1 MAKIFLFSSL
11 KKLIFNFV
19 KFVATKKGLTT
30 NFFCTP
36 LFCCCFWI
44 RDQEWVKIRI
54 RDPEWVKIMILD
66 KHSGS
71 ATLFVTLY
79 SNMDY
84 LKKKI
89 KLRPD
94 SWWAGQH
101 PTLADHQPGQFKG
114 NL

>member
-1 MAKIFLFSSL
+1 
-11 KKLIFNFV
+11 
-19 KFVATKKGLTT
+19 
-30 NFFCTP
+30 
-36 LFCCCFWI
+36 
-44 RDQEWVKIRI
+44 
-54 RDPEWVKIMILD
+54 MILD